1 MRSRIAAT
9 TACLV
14 FFAAAGFAEQSKP
27 AAKGNSVKYDVTI
40 KTDGAAYTGTMDL
53 ATTAGKVS
61 GDMLISQPTQITGKP
76 AGTVKAGVMKLDFPY
91 RMVQRECDGQI
102 AMDIKMPAKAGAGP
116 ATGTVSIVGCG
127 RTDANKLPGTIEMTA
142 KPPEKKK

>member
-1 MRSRIAAT
+1 MRSTIAAT
-9 TACLV
+9 AAWLTVIAFVPATAQQKK
-14 FFAAAGFAEQSKP
+14 AP
-27 AAKGNSVKYDVTI
+27 ANAVKYDIVI
-40 KTDGAAYTGTMDL
+40 KADGGSYTGTMDL
-53 ATTAGKVS
+53 ATAAGKVS

-127 RTDANKLPGTIEMTA
+127 RTEANKLPGTIELTRKA
-142 KPPEKKK
+142 PEKKK